1 MDGANLW
8 MPGCGF
14 PRLIGRTHSSL
25 FFLFDNL
32 VAFII
37 NRCGVRSTIIPEQ
50 LAGKLGFLLLF
61 LFYLSQGSF
70 YISFVERLQIRPVFV
85 PDNFVGR
92 RLNSEI
98 FELETLEANCNLNN
112 FFHPRGSIKFV
123 VSR

>member
-8 MPGCGF
+8 MLGCGF
-14 PRLIGRTHSSL
+14 PRLKGRTNSSL
-25 FFLFDNL
+25 FSFFDNL

-50 LAGKLGFLLLF
+50 LAGTWFSLAVFV
-61 LFYLSQGSF
+61 LSQSGLF

>member
-1 MDGANLW
+1 

-14 PRLIGRTHSSL
+14 PRLKGRTNSSL

-50 LAGKLGFLLLF
+50 LGFLLLF

-70 YISFVERLQIRPVFV
+70 YISFVEQLQIRPVFI
-85 PDNFVGR
+85 PDNFVG
-92 RLNSEI
+92 
-98 FELETLEANCNLNN
+98 
-112 FFHPRGSIKFV
+112 V
-123 VSR
+123 DD